1 MKFYRAAPLN
11 AMPSGRGAGDDA
23 RLAGAAPV
31 IAIRAADL
39 VSPCGRLPAGG
50 GRTALVVAG
59 APQIRTGDQ
68 VVFVKVVAVA
78 PAVVRRDGRVQA
90 GGHPADHA
98 RLGALEQQLDD
109 LLGPGVI
116 DEIAAAA
123 TLTGKVKGKARRAM
137 TAALTIRVTVLMA
150 LMPDADYGEV
160 MAAVLGDLVLVP
172 WQRPFRIPGPKVMS
186 TWRTALGPAPLARLR
201 ERLLA
206 AVGAE
211 HRDHDYRAVLVGG
224 PGHELRLGSIDGSV
238 TRVPDTPANRE
249 AFGSTGTADDSAPYP
264 QVRDL
269 LATDA
274 STRGTLAVVSG
285 PSGGP
290 KAEGEQA
297 LLDTMLTRYPGVF
310 TAGRLWVLDRN
321 FPGADRVSRMLAT
334 GTHVLIRVK
343 SDITLNRIGGFL
355 PDGSYHSYLTGGPPG
370 GRWCLKVRVI
380 EYLVDVEGQDTGE
393 MFCLITDLHD
403 YVAYPASQLAAA
415 YAWRWP
421 GSETSLKEAKSAIT
435 GAGPSA
441 GPIFRSASP
450 ALISQEH
457 AAWIC
462 GTELCRALAR
472 AAARNAAPARKGRRA
487 GQEVQPREIS
497 FTAARR
503 AALASIR
510 SGAATASLPAPMAGA
525 FHRETIRALGKRRI
539 VIDRHR
545 HRDRKTK
552 TCQAFPAARRAI
564 TTRTAIAHVAVCIPA
579 AA

>member
-1 MKFYRAAPLN
+1 VKFYRAAPLT
-11 AMPSGRGAGDDA
+11 AMPSGQDSGGNAW
-23 RLAGAAPV
+23 LAGSAPV
-31 IAIRAADL
+31 IAVRLADL
-39 VSPCGRLPAGG
+39 VCPAGPAAAEA
-50 GRTALVVAG
+50 GRTAVVVAG
-59 APQIRTGDQ
+59 TPVIRTGDQ
-68 VVFVKVVAVA
+68 VVFVKVVAAA

-90 GGHPADHA
+90 AGHPADHA
-98 RLGALEQQLDD
+98 RLGAAGQQLDD
-109 LLGPGVI
+109 LAGPGVI
-116 DEIAAAA
+116 DGIAAAA
-123 TLTGKVKGKARRAM
+123 TLTGKVKGRARRAM
-137 TAALTIRVTVLMA
+137 TAAMTIRATVLMA
-150 LMPDADYGEV
+150 LMPDAGYGEV
-160 MAAVLGDLVLVP
+160 MSALLGDLVLVP
-172 WQRPFRIPGPKVMS
+172 WQRPYQVPAGKVLS
-186 TWRTALGPAPLARLR
+186 TWRTALGAAPLAGLQR
-201 ERLLA
+201 RLLA
-206 AVGAE
+206 AVDAE
-211 HRDHDYRAVLVGG
+211 HRDHDYRAVRAG
-224 PGHELRLGSIDGSV
+224 PPGSELRLGSIDGSV

-269 LATDA
+269 IAGDA

-285 PSGGP
+285 PSGGL

-297 LLDTMLTRYPGVF
+297 LLDTMLTASRHIF
-310 TAGRLWVLDRN
+310 TRDRLWAMDRN
-321 FPGADRVSRMLAT
+321 FRGADRVSAMLAT

-343 SDITLNRIGGFL
+343 SDITLNRIGAFL
-355 PDGSYHSYLTGGPPG
+355 PDGSYCSYLTGGPPG

-380 EYLVDVEGQDTGE
+380 EYFADVDGQDTGE

-450 ALISQEH
+450 ALVAQEH

-472 AAARNAAPARKGRRA
+472 AAARHAAPARKGRRA

-510 SGAATASLPAPMAGA
+510 SGNATASLPAPIARA
-525 FHRETIRALGKRRI
+525 LHRETVRALGKRRI

-545 HRDRKTK
+545 HRERRTK
-552 TCQAFPAARRAI
+552 TCQAFPAAGRAI
-564 TTRTAIAHVAVCIPA
+564 TTRTAIAHVAVCMPA

>member
-1 MKFYRAAPLN
+1 M
-11 AMPSGRGAGDDA
+11 
-23 RLAGAAPV
+23 
-31 IAIRAADL
+31 
-39 VSPCGRLPAGG
+39 
-50 GRTALVVAG
+50 
-59 APQIRTGDQ
+59 
-68 VVFVKVVAVA
+68 
-78 PAVVRRDGRVQA
+78 
-90 GGHPADHA
+90 
-98 RLGALEQQLDD
+98 
-109 LLGPGVI
+109 
-116 DEIAAAA
+116 
-123 TLTGKVKGKARRAM
+123 
-137 TAALTIRVTVLMA
+137 
-150 LMPDADYGEV
+150 
-160 MAAVLGDLVLVP
+160 
-172 WQRPFRIPGPKVMS
+172 
-186 TWRTALGPAPLARLR
+186 
-201 ERLLA
+201 
-206 AVGAE
+206 
-211 HRDHDYRAVLVGG
+211 
-224 PGHELRLGSIDGSV
+224 